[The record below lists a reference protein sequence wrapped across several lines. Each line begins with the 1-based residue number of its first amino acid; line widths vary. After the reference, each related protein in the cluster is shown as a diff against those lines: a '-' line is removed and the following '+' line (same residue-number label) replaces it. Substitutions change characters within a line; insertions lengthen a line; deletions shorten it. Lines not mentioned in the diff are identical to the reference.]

1 MRRVNYV
8 LLGCILG
15 GALILGL
22 GVHLLHGFQVQR
34 NAIVFLE
41 AAKQALARLDE
52 AIQAGS
58 EAQTRKAFG
67 EMKQQLDSYH
77 QLRPEDLDTI
87 EEFAGH
93 MQSRGQSLLEKAT
106 GEMQAQG
113 VAFLVSAFRERE
125 RLLRLDPAR
134 NDARR
139 QQVELAMLL
148 ARLAQLGTRDPGQR
162 SEAVAYWYSSAR
174 THLEELL
181 KAFPKDTQLWE
192 RLGRA
197 QAAVGRE
204 KEAAESF
211 RRAIELSPERV
222 EAYGLLAHLLRHSL
236 NQPHD
241 ADSTIEQMIKS
252 NPDSLPAH
260 RIAAN
265 YWREQGEIDKTSGH
279 ALRMLELE
287 PDNRDGLLIA
297 AQCALVRATRAAG
310 ANNRELVEE
319 SLQEAQDYLDKG
331 TKLYPRD
338 ADLCLAA
345 AEAQRLAGRPENAI
359 QILRNG
365 LKANQGE
372 PNLLVQLADMLLN
385 MQRTDEAQQLIEQIK
400 KARLNEAIVNYL
412 QGRIEY
418 NRGNWRAALQSFEKA
433 APGLTPM
440 AQTLKQ
446 AYFWIGRCHREL
458 GNPDEERRYYR
469 QALNLDRDFAPA
481 KSALANSLMASGRI
495 DDALTEYE
503 MLVRSGRGQAASPLF
518 VARMLLVRALRTPP
532 ADRNWAQ
539 VEAAVEEAA
548 RELGDAPQV
557 IVLRAEVLWH
567 QMRAAEA
574 EKLLLAARDKSPQT
588 IEFWTMLIALA
599 QRQQKWEE
607 ADKLLQQAEDRLG
620 DRMELRLM
628 KAQQLFFREG
638 KQSSAKLMELA
649 RNVERFSEEEQVRL
663 WQGLLEISIRLNDV
677 ELTRQLCQ
685 SLVRKQPKNVQV
697 QFLLFEFALR
707 TGDKAGM
714 EAAHKAI
721 RDIEGQGPYWHYCEA
736 VRLTLPVTKSDDPR
750 LTQALQHLAEAG
762 AARPSWSRV
771 PLLTGT
777 VYYQQGNRA
786 KALEQFLKAIE
797 LGELNPTAM
806 RRAVQLLSQEGRFE
820 EALGLIRLLEA
831 RQVPLSDDL
840 QRLRGEISYETGDLE
855 TALEFA
861 RKSAAES
868 TDFREHVWLGHLLD
882 VARRR
887 ALAEQNQQLAQQFQE
902 EAEKVLLRAVELNDG
917 TAETW
922 VPLIRF
928 YSAAGMKQQA
938 AKAIEDARNRL
949 PQEEAALAL
958 AQCYDAL
965 GQLDAAYENYRAAL
979 KRAPDHP
986 AVIRAA
992 ADFYWRTG
1000 RVKLAIEQLNRLLDG
1015 KVQTQPAD
1023 VAWARRLM
1031 AVILVQQGGYK
1042 NLLQAEKLVEQNL
1055 ASEGKSDQDLR
1066 LKVLV
1071 LNAFGTKPKLAEA
1084 RKVLEDL
1091 VRGRARPAA
1100 DDRFDLAR
1108 VYLTQGDWTGFTN
1121 EMRAL
1126 LTAHSREP
1134 RYLAVYVAA
1143 LMDNK
1148 ELGEAERY
1156 LDSLERVA
1164 PNTFETVGLRAEA
1177 LFRRGKHDQAMAVLK
1192 QYVDRPDAIPSDRAV
1207 RLQLVADKLDVL
1219 ARRTS
1224 GADRDVYGSRYARE
1238 AEIIFRQFVDER
1250 PNQEILLAAFLARQN
1265 KLDEAL
1271 SLVERLWQRA
1281 DPVMLAASLG
1291 AVMRSEELSKTQF
1304 QRGESVCLEALRRFD
1319 RALPLV
1325 IMLADAYTIHGRF
1338 ADAESLYR
1346 EVLRDDPNNYAVM
1359 NNLAM
1364 LLAVQGI
1371 KLDEALKLANRAAE
1385 IAGPIAQIL
1394 DTRSVIYMAMGDPHK
1409 ALADLREA
1417 IDSAVAPTRL
1427 FHQAQAL
1434 EQLGETREAALMFR
1448 KALDRGLRITSLLPP
1463 ERGVYQR
1470 LEKLLQDSRL

>member
-1 MRRVNYV
+1 MRRINYV

-15 GALILGL
+15 GLLVLGL
-22 GVHLLHGFQVQR
+22 GVHFLHGYQVQR
-34 NAIVFLE
+34 NAVVFLE

-52 AIQAGS
+52 TIKEGMEQ
-58 EAQTRKAFG
+58 EVRKAFA

-77 QLRPEDLDTI
+77 QLRPDDLDTI

-93 MQSRGQSLLEKAT
+93 MQSRGELLLEKYS

-113 VAFLVSAFRERE
+113 VAFYVSAFRERE
-125 RLLRLDPAR
+125 RLLRLDPDR
-134 NDARR
+134 HNARR
-139 QQVELAMLL
+139 QQIESAMFM
-148 ARLAQLGTRDPGQR
+148 ARLAQAGTRDPGQR
-162 SEAVAYWYSSAR
+162 SEAVAYWNSSAE
-174 THLEELL
+174 THLKELL
-181 KAFPKDTQLWE
+181 EAFPNDAELWE
-192 RLGRA
+192 RRGRA
-197 QAAVGRE
+197 LAAIGRE
-204 KEAAESF
+204 KQAAESF
-211 RRAIELSPERV
+211 RKAIELEPERV
-222 EAYGLLAHLLRHSL
+222 ESYGLLAHLLRHSL
-236 NQPHD
+236 HLPHD
-241 ADSTIEQMIKS
+241 ADSTIEQMITA
-252 NPDSLPAH
+252 NPDSLSAH
-260 RIAAN
+260 RIAAV
-265 YWREQGEIDKTSGH
+265 YWREQGQIDKATGH

-287 PDNRDGLLIA
+287 PDNRDGLLMA
-297 AQCALVRATRAAG
+297 AQCALIRAVRASAAD
-310 ANNRELVEE
+310 NREAVEE
-319 SLQEAQDYLDKG
+319 ALQEAQSHIEKG

-338 ADLCLAA
+338 VDLCLVA
-345 AEAQRLAGRPENAI
+345 AEAQRLAGRPENVV
-359 QILRNG
+359 QILREG
-365 LKANQGE
+365 LKTNPDE
-372 PNLLVQLADMLLN
+372 PSLLVQLADMLLS
-385 MQRTDEAQQLIEQIK
+385 MQRTDEAHQLIDQIK
-400 KARLNEAIVNYL
+400 KTRVNEAIVNYL
-412 QGRIEY
+412 EGRIQY
-418 NRGNWRAALQSFEKA
+418 NQGNWRAALQSFQKA

-446 AYFWIGRCHREL
+446 AYYWIGRCHKEL
-458 GNPDEERRYYR
+458 GNADEERRYYR
-469 QALNLDRDFAPA
+469 QALNLDRDFAAA
-481 KSALANSLMASGRI
+481 KTALANSLMASGKI
-495 DDALTEYE
+495 DEALTEYE
-503 MLVRSGRGQAASPLF
+503 TLARTGRGPAASPLA
-518 VARMLLVRALRTPP
+518 VARMLLLRTLRTPP

-539 VEAAVEEAA
+539 VESVLDEAA
-548 RELGDAPQV
+548 RELGDSPQV

-588 IEFWTMLIALA
+588 IEFWTLLIALA
-599 QRQQKWEE
+599 QRQQQWEQ
-607 ADKLLQQAEDRLG
+607 ADKLLAEAESRLG

-638 KQSSAKLMELA
+638 KAASAKLMDLA
-649 RNVERFSEEEQVRL
+649 RNVDGFSDEQQVRL

-685 SLVRKQPKNVQV
+685 SLVRKQPNNVQV
-697 QFLLFEFALR
+697 QFLLFEFSLR
-707 TGDKAGM
+707 TGDQAGM

-721 RDIEGQGPYWHYCEA
+721 REIEGQGPYWHYCEA
-736 VRLTLPVTKSDDPR
+736 VRLTLPVTKADDPR

-797 LGELNPTAM
+797 LGELNPTAI

-820 EALGLIRLLEA
+820 EALGLIGLLEA

-855 TALEFA
+855 TALAFA
-861 RKSAAES
+861 RNSAAES

-887 ALAEQNQQLAQQFQE
+887 ALAEQNKELAQQLQD
-902 EAEKVLLRAVELNDG
+902 EAEKVLRRAVELNDA

-928 YSAAGMKQQA
+928 YSATGLRREAE
-938 AKAIEDARNRL
+938 KAIEDARNRL
-949 PQEEAALAL
+949 PQEESALAL

-965 GQLDAAYENYRAAL
+965 GQFDAAYENYRTAL

-986 AVIRAA
+986 AVVRAA

-1000 RVKLAIEQLNRLLDG
+1000 RIKLAIEQLNRLLEG
-1015 KVQTQPAD
+1015 KIQTQPAD
-1023 VAWARRLM
+1023 VFWARRLM
-1031 AVILVQQGGYK
+1031 ALILVQQGGYK

-1066 LKVLV
+1066 LKVVV

-1084 RKVLEDL
+1084 RKVLEAL
-1091 VRGRARPAA
+1091 VRGRPRPAA

-1126 LTAHSREP
+1126 LTAHAKEP
-1134 RYLAVYVAA
+1134 RYLAVYIAA

-1164 PNTFETVGLRAEA
+1164 PNTFETIGLRAEA
-1177 LFRRGKHDQAMAVLK
+1177 LFRRGRHDQAIAVLR
-1192 QYVDRPDAIPSDRAV
+1192 QYVDRPDAIPADRAV

-1219 ARRTS
+1219 ARRTT
-1224 GADRDVYGSRYARE
+1224 GADREVYGTRYARE

-1250 PNQEILLAAFLARQN
+1250 PNQEILLAAFLARQG

-1281 DPVMLAASLG
+1281 DPMLVVASLG
-1291 AVMRSEELSKTQF
+1291 AIMRSEELSKAQF
-1304 QRGESVCLEALRRFD
+1304 QRGETVCLDALRRFD
-1319 RALPLV
+1319 RPLPLV
-1325 IMLADAYTIHGRF
+1325 IMMADAYTIHGRF

-1346 EVLRDDPNNYAVM
+1346 EALRDNPDNYAVM

-1371 KLDEALKLANRAAE
+1371 KLEEALKLANRAAE
-1385 IAGPIAQIL
+1385 LAGPIAQIL
-1394 DTRSVIYMAMGDPHK
+1394 DTRAVIYMAMGDPHK

-1417 IDSAVAPTRL
+1417 IDSTVAPTRL

-1434 EQLGETREAALMFR
+1434 EQLGDKREAAITFR
-1448 KALDRGLRITSLLPP
+1448 KALDRGLRVSSLLPP
-1463 ERGVYQR
+1463 ERAVYER
-1470 LEKLLQDSRL
+1470 LEKLLEQSRL